1 MWLELVAICENY
13 EDAKMSID
21 FTLSDE
27 QREIQLLAHTF
38 AEEEI
43 RPIAAELDEREEFPW
58 DLVKKAGEL
67 GLTTFAFPEE
77 LGGLGITDELT
88 NCIIT
93 EELAWGCGG
102 VATVLGGTHL
112 ASIPILL
119 AGTDEQKQRVL
130 KPIVQRNG
138 LCAMALT
145 EPEAGSDVAAMT
157 TTARRE
163 GDHYI
168 LNGAKRFIT
177 NGGIADLYVVFATV
191 DRAIGHR
198 GVTAFIVPGDT
209 PGVGGGKKEKKLGI
223 RCSHTGEV
231 LLDDVR
237 VPAENRLGEEGSG
250 FKLAMTML
258 DRSRPMVAAIALGIA
273 RAAYEYARD
282 YAKERVQFGK
292 PIANNQAIQFL
303 LADMATKVQAA
314 RLMTWWS
321 AKVTETGRPFLYESS
336 MAKNFAS
343 DVAMEV
349 TTDAVQI
356 FGGYGYIREY
366 PVEKLFR
373 DAKITQIYEGTNQIQ
388 KIVVAQQILK

>member
-1 MWLELVAICENY
+1 M
-13 EDAKMSID
+13 ID
-21 FTLSDE
+21 FTLTPE
-27 QREIQLLAHTF
+27 QAEIQDLAHTF
-38 AEEEI
+38 AEQEI
-43 RPIAAELDEREEFPW
+43 RPVAAELDEHEAFPW
-58 DLVKKAGEL
+58 ELVKKAGEL
-67 GLTTFAFPEE
+67 GLTTFAFPESV
-77 LGGLGITDELT
+77 GGLGITDELT

-93 EELAWGCGG
+93 EELSWGCAG

-119 AGTDEQKQRVL
+119 AGTDEQKQRLL
-130 KPIVQRNG
+130 KPVVERNG

-157 TTARRE
+157 STARRE

-168 LNGAKRFIT
+168 INGTKRFIT
-177 NGGIADLYVVFATV
+177 NGGIADLYVVFASV
-191 DRAIGHR
+191 DRSLGHR
-198 GVTAFIVPGDT
+198 GVTAFIVPGDAK
-209 PGVGGGKKEKKLGI
+209 GLSGGKKEKKLGI

-231 LLDDVR
+231 ILEDVR
-237 VPAENRLGEEGSG
+237 VPVENRLGEEGSG

-258 DRSRPMVAAIALGIA
+258 DRSRPMVASIAVGIA

-282 YAKERVQFGK
+282 YAMERVQFGK
-292 PIANNQAIQFL
+292 PIAANQGLQFM

-321 AKVTETGRPFLYESS
+321 ARVTETARPFLYESS

-349 TTDAVQI
+349 ATDAVQI
-356 FGGYGYIREY
+356 YGGYGYIREY

-388 KIVVAQQILK
+388 KMVVAAQILK

>member
-1 MWLELVAICENY
+1 M
-13 EDAKMSID
+13 ID
-21 FTLSDE
+21 FTLTDE
-27 QREIQLLAHTF
+27 QQAMRELAHTF

-43 RPIAAELDEREEFPW
+43 RPVAAELDEHEEFPW
-58 DLVKKAGEL
+58 ELVKKAGEL

-93 EELAWGCGG
+93 EELSWGCAG

-119 AGTDEQKQRVL
+119 AGTDEQKRRML
-130 KPIVQRNG
+130 KPIVERNG

-157 TTARRE
+157 TTARRD
-163 GDHYI
+163 GDSYV

-191 DRAIGHR
+191 DRALGNK
-198 GVTAFIVPGDT
+198 GVTAFIVPGDA
-209 PGVGGGKKEKKLGI
+209 PGVSGGKKEKKLGI

-237 VPAENRLGEEGSG
+237 VPVENRLGEEGSG

-292 PIANNQAIQFL
+292 PIAANQGIQFM

-321 AKVTETGRPFLYESS
+321 ARVTETGRPFLYESS

-388 KIVVAQQILK
+388 KMVVAGQILK

>member
-1 MWLELVAICENY
+1 M
-13 EDAKMSID
+13 ID
-21 FTLSDE
+21 FELTTE
-27 QREIQLLAHTF
+27 QKAMQELAHSF
-38 AEEEI
+38 ALQEI
-43 RPIAAELDEREEFPW
+43 RPVAGELDENEEFPGA
-58 DLVKKAGEL
+58 LVHKAGEL

-93 EELAWGCGG
+93 EELAWGCAG

-119 AGTDEQKQRVL
+119 AGTHEQKQRLL
-130 KPIVQRNG
+130 KPIVERNG

-145 EPEAGSDVAAMT
+145 EPDAGSDVAAMT

-163 GDHYI
+163 GNVYV
-168 LNGAKRFIT
+168 LSGSKRFIT
-177 NGGIADLYVVFATV
+177 NGGIADLYVVFATT
-191 DRAIGHR
+191 DRSLGHR
-198 GVTAFIVPGDT
+198 GVTAFIIPGDT
-209 PGVGGGKKEKKLGI
+209 PGISGGKKEKKLGI

-237 VPAENRLGEEGSG
+237 VPVENRLGDEGSG

-258 DRSRPMVAAIALGIA
+258 DRSRPMIAAIAVGIA
-273 RAAYEYARD
+273 RAAYEYGRD
-282 YAKERVQFGK
+282 YAMERVQFGQ
-292 PIANNQAIQFL
+292 PIAANQGIRFM

-321 AKVTETGRPFLYESS
+321 ARATESGRPFLYESS

-388 KIVVAQQILK
+388 KIVVANQLLK

>member
-1 MWLELVAICENY
+1 M
-13 EDAKMSID
+13 ID
-21 FTLSDE
+21 FTLTPE
-27 QREIQLLAHTF
+27 QAEIRDLAHTF
-38 AEEEI
+38 AEQEI
-43 RPIAAELDEREEFPW
+43 RPVAAELDEHEEFPW
-58 DLVKKAGEL
+58 ELVKKAGEL
-67 GLTTFAFPEE
+67 GLTTFAFPESV
-77 LGGLGITDELT
+77 GGLGITDELT

-93 EELAWGCGG
+93 EELSWGCAG

-119 AGTDEQKQRVL
+119 AGTDEQKERLL
-130 KPIVQRNG
+130 KPVVELNG

-157 TTARRE
+157 STARRE

-168 LNGAKRFIT
+168 INGTKRFIT
-177 NGGIADLYVVFATV
+177 NGGIADLYVVFASV
-191 DRAIGHR
+191 DRSLGHR

-209 PGVGGGKKEKKLGI
+209 KGLSGGKKEKKLGI

-231 LLDDVR
+231 IMEDVR
-237 VPAENRLGEEGSG
+237 VPVENRLGEEGSG

-258 DRSRPMVAAIALGIA
+258 DRSRPMVASIAVGIA

-282 YAKERVQFGK
+282 YAMERVQFGK
-292 PIANNQAIQFL
+292 PIAANQGLQFM

-321 AKVTETGRPFLYESS
+321 ARVTETARPFLYESS

-356 FGGYGYIREY
+356 YGGYGYIREY

-388 KIVVAQQILK
+388 KMVVAAQLLK

>member
-1 MWLELVAICENY
+1 
-13 EDAKMSID
+13 MSID

-27 QREIQLLAHTF
+27 QREIQALAHTF

-43 RPIAAELDEREEFPW
+43 RPVAAELDEREEFPR

-88 NCIIT
+88 NCVIT

-119 AGTDEQKQRVL
+119 AGTDEQKQRLL

-163 GDHYI
+163 GDHYV

-191 DRAIGHR
+191 DRALGHH
-198 GVTAFIVPGDT
+198 GVTAFIVRGDT
-209 PGVGGGKKEKKLGI
+209 PGLSGGKKEKKLGI

-237 VPAENRLGEEGSG
+237 IPVEDRLGEEGSG

-388 KIVVAQQILK
+388 MIVVAQQILK

>member
-1 MWLELVAICENY
+1 M
-13 EDAKMSID
+13 ID
-21 FTLSDE
+21 FELTDE
-27 QREIQLLAHTF
+27 QKAMQELAHTF
-38 AEEEI
+38 AEQEI
-43 RPIAAELDEREEFPW
+43 RPVAAELDEKEEFPW
-58 DLVKKAGEL
+58 ALVKKAGEL

-77 LGGLGITDELT
+77 VGGLGITDELT

-93 EELAWGCGG
+93 EELAWGCAG

-119 AGTDEQKQRVL
+119 SGTAEQKERLL
-130 KPIVQRNG
+130 KPIVLSNG

-145 EPEAGSDVAAMT
+145 EPGAGSDVAAMT
-157 TTARRE
+157 TTARRQ
-163 GDHYI
+163 GDRYV

-177 NGGIADLYVVFATV
+177 NGGIANLYVVFATI
-191 DRAIGHR
+191 DRSLGYR

-209 PGVGGGKKEKKLGI
+209 PGVSGGKKEKKLGI
-223 RCSHTGEV
+223 RCSHTGEL
-231 LLDDVR
+231 LLDDVH
-237 VPAENRLGEEGSG
+237 VPVENRLGEEGSG

-273 RAAYEYARD
+273 RSAFEYARD
-282 YAKERVQFGK
+282 YAKARVQFGQ
-292 PIANNQAIQFL
+292 PIAANQSIQFM

-314 RLMTWWS
+314 RLLTWWS
-321 AKVTETGRPFLYESS
+321 ARVTETGRPFLYESS

-388 KIVVAQQILK
+388 KIVIASQLLKGS

>member
-1 MWLELVAICENY
+1 MWVAVVALSEDF
-13 EDAKMSID
+13 EDAHMSID
-21 FTLSDE
+21 FTFSDE
-27 QREIQLLAHTF
+27 QCEIQALAHTF

-43 RPIAAELDEREEFPW
+43 RPVAAELDEREEFPW

-67 GLTTFAFPEE
+67 DLTTFAFPEA

-93 EELAWGCGG
+93 EELSWGCAG

-119 AGTDEQKQRVL
+119 AGSDEQKRRLL
-130 KPIVQRNG
+130 KPIVEANG

-145 EPEAGSDVAAMT
+145 EPEAGSDVAAIT
-157 TTARRE
+157 TTARRD
-163 GDHYI
+163 GDSYV
-168 LNGAKRFIT
+168 LNGTKRFIT
-177 NGGIADLYVVFATV
+177 NGGIADLYVIFATV
-191 DRAIGHR
+191 DHALGHR

-209 PGVGGGKKEKKLGI
+209 PGVSGGKKEKKLGI

-237 VPAENRLGEEGSG
+237 VPVENRLGEEGSG

-273 RAAYEYARD
+273 RAAYEHARD

-292 PIANNQAIQFL
+292 PIAANQAIQFM

-321 AKVTETGRPFLYESS
+321 AKE
-336 MAKNFAS
+336 
-343 DVAMEV
+343 
-349 TTDAVQI
+349 
-356 FGGYGYIREY
+356 
-366 PVEKLFR
+366 
-373 DAKITQIYEGTNQIQ
+373 
-388 KIVVAQQILK
+388 